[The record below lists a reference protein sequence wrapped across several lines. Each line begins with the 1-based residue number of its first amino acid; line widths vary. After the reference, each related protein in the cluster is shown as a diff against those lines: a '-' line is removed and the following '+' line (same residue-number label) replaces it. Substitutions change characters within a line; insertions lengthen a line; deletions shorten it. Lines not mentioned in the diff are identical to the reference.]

1 MRRWLPPA
9 STLEG
14 VVWPPVLSGERA
26 QIAAFTHHLDASQWL
41 PLEQLEQLQRAQLA
55 RLAAHCEQHSPHFR
69 RRLRR
74 AGLSA
79 TELGEPGGLTR
90 LAPLTR
96 RRLQRA
102 GAELF
107 CAEVPPGHAPLVES
121 RTSGST
127 GEPVVVKRSALCRLH
142 WLAVTLREHA
152 WFERDF
158 RGRLSA
164 IRANIREYEEAD
176 SWGAPVS
183 LLFPSGRSQGI
194 PIRTPIAE
202 QADLLERFQPAS
214 LIVLPSNLS
223 ALTEEFRRR
232 GRTLPGLAHVR
243 SLGETLSPTVREAA
257 AAHFGARVED
267 NYSSQEVG
275 NIAVECPSSGLYHVM
290 AETLLVEVVDD
301 AGQACSEG
309 TVGRLLVSDLSNF
322 ATPLLRYEIGDYAE
336 VGPPCPCGRGLPTLR
351 RIAGRERNLVVKPDG
366 SRHWPQ
372 VGFARFREVAPIAQ
386 YQLVQESPL
395 MIEVRLVC
403 ERALTPAE
411 ESGLRGVILGS
422 LGYPFALRFSYFPER
437 IPLAANGK
445 HEEFICRIAPPE
457 RPVS

>member
-1 MRRWLPPA
+1 
-9 STLEG
+9 
-14 VVWPPVLSGERA
+14 
-26 QIAAFTHHLDASQWL
+26 
-41 PLEQLEQLQRAQLA
+41 
-55 RLAAHCEQHSPHFR
+55 
-69 RRLRR
+69 
-74 AGLSA
+74 
-79 TELGEPGGLTR
+79 
-90 LAPLTR
+90 
-96 RRLQRA
+96 
-102 GAELF
+102 
-107 CAEVPPGHAPLVES
+107 
-121 RTSGST
+121 
-127 GEPVVVKRSALCRLH
+127 
-142 WLAVTLREHA
+142 
-152 WFERDF
+152 
-158 RGRLSA
+158 
-164 IRANIREYEEAD
+164 
-176 SWGAPVS
+176 
-183 LLFPSGRSQGI
+183 
-194 PIRTPIAE
+194 
-202 QADLLERFQPAS
+202 
-214 LIVLPSNLS
+214 
-223 ALTEEFRRR
+223 
-232 GRTLPGLAHVR
+232 
-243 SLGETLSPTVREAA
+243 VREAA